1 VASYLKVRM
10 LKARLALFSPGRL
23 LIISFL
29 FAITTGT
36 ILLSLPMAQKVP
48 MSLIDVLFSAT
59 SSICVTGLKV
69 VPISSFTFFGQCIIL
84 ALFQM
89 GGLGLMTL
97 SFFFAS
103 LFLNLGMAT
112 RLMAGQI
119 LEFEFWSKIK
129 NFIALIIGIT
139 VVTEFV
145 GFVLLYTQFSKTLP
159 FEDAVFYSFFH
170 SISAF
175 CNAGI
180 SLFENSL
187 IDYSTNPAIL
197 GIISGLVLAGSIG
210 FIVWY
215 DIAKMIKTF
224 ILSLRGIKRFSRPS
238 LHTKLVILAT
248 IGLTVF
254 GAIAF
259 FILEY
264 GNLLAPFSDLHK
276 VINATFM
283 SLTARSIGFTTLDLS
298 QATRATL
305 FFLLPFMIIGA
316 SPGSTGSGIKTTT
329 FILFVATVRSIIRR
343 RKAVEFFG
351 RTIPTDQA
359 YKVMAILALATF
371 WIFSATLAL
380 LIAQPDFSFMSCLF
394 EVVSAFGTCGFS
406 AGITEEL
413 SYIGKSI
420 IMITMLTGRI
430 GSLTLVLSLRKKPEK
445 YLYSYPE
452 ERIMIG

>member
-1 VASYLKVRM
+1 M

-29 FAITTGT
+29 FAIAAGT
-36 ILLSLPMAQKVP
+36 ALLSLPMAQKVP
-48 MSLIDVLFSAT
+48 LSFIEVLFSAT

-69 VPISSFTFFGQCIIL
+69 VPMGSFTFFGQCIIL

-119 LEFEFWSKIK
+119 LEFELWSKIK
-129 NFIALIIGIT
+129 NFILLIIGIT
-139 VVTEFV
+139 VITEFI
-145 GFVLLYTQFSKTLP
+145 GFVLLYTQFSQTLP
-159 FEDAVFYSFFH
+159 MEEALFYSFFH

-187 IDYSTNPAIL
+187 IDFSTNPFIL
-197 GIISGLVLAGSIG
+197 GIISALVLAGSIG

-215 DIAKMIKTF
+215 DMARMIKTF
-224 ILSLRGIKRFSRPS
+224 ILSLRGINRFSKPS

-248 IGLTVF
+248 IALTV
-254 GAIAF
+254 GGGLAF
-259 FILEY
+259 FLLEY
-264 GNLLAPFSDLHK
+264 HNLLAPFSTTYK
-276 VINATFM
+276 SVNALFM
-283 SLTARSIGFTTLDLS
+283 SLTARSIGFSTVDIAG
-298 QATRATL
+298 ATRATL
-305 FFLLPFMIIGA
+305 FFLLPLMLIGA

-329 FILFVATVRSIIRR
+329 FVLFIATVRSIIRR
-343 RKAVEFFG
+343 RKSVEFFG

-359 YKVMAILALATF
+359 YKVMAILALATC
-371 WIFSATLAL
+371 WIFFATLAL
-380 LIAQPDFSFMSCLF
+380 LIVQPELSFMSCLF
-394 EVVSAFGTCGFS
+394 EIFSAFGTCGFS
-406 AGITEEL
+406 TGITGEL
-413 SYIGKSI
+413 SEIGKSI
-420 IMITMLTGRI
+420 IMLTMLTGRV